1 MSQSFQTIKIIPMKI
16 AIIGKGE
23 MGSALGLLA
32 ARAGHAV
39 VHGGRDRQQ
48 LVSVVLPPAD
58 MVIVAIPYDS
68 AIEMATDPAVQQAL
82 AGKIVIDITNPLTS
96 DYTDLSIGHTTSAG
110 EEMARWLAGARVVKA
125 FNTIFSAVLAAK
137 VTDEDVSISV
147 LCASDD
153 TEAKAQVLT
162 LVAAMGMVGVDVG
175 RMQNARYLEPISVLI
190 LQLAFPLGRGERIG
204 FQLVE
209 LGPGQ

>member
-1 MSQSFQTIKIIPMKI
+1 MNI

-23 MGSALGLLA
+23 MGSPLGALA

-48 LVSVVLPPAD
+48 LVSAALPPAD
-58 MVIVAIPYDS
+58 MVILAIPYDP
-68 AIEMATDPAVQQAL
+68 AIEMVSDPAVQQAL
-82 AGKIVIDITNPLTS
+82 AGKIVIDITNPLTP
-96 DYTDLSIGHTTSAG
+96 DYTNLSIGTSTSAG
-110 EEMARWLAGARVVKA
+110 EEIARRIEGARVVKA
-125 FNTIFSAVLAAK
+125 FNTVFSKVLEARVAG
-137 VTDEDVSISV
+137 EAVSISV

-153 TEAKAQVLT
+153 SDAKAQVLS
-162 LVAAMGMVGVDVG
+162 LVADMGLVGVDAG

-204 FQLVE
+204 FQFVE
-209 LGPGQ
+209 LGP